1 MRVLANKKIEFFIKS
16 LFLSEPYLLKKR
28 AERFYKKQTEREIC
42 YLPNLINKSLAS
54 IDIGVYRGVYSYFLS
69 RESEHVYAF
78 EANPLLIQKLKKG
91 FKKYKNITI
100 ENLAVSS
107 SQGIAKLKI
116 PLRNESIDYLDYEE
130 LYQLGTATIHQ
141 ENHLSN
147 TKFHSFEVEKI
158 NLDEYDFDHKI
169 GFIKIDVEGHELDII
184 TGAKRLILENKPNL
198 LLEIEERH
206 TGTPNIKVINEIKKL
221 GYNCFS
227 LNNQFKLDF
236 INEDNVGKIMN
247 NNFIFIPI

>member
-1 MRVLANKKIEFFIKS
+1 MN
-16 LFLSEPYLLKKR
+16 
-28 AERFYKKQTEREIC
+28 
-42 YLPNLINKSLAS
+42 
-54 IDIGVYRGVYSYFLS
+54 
-69 RESEHVYAF
+69 
-78 EANPLLIQKLKKG
+78 
-91 FKKYKNITI
+91 
-100 ENLAVSS
+100 
-107 SQGIAKLKI
+107 
-116 PLRNESIDYLDYEE
+116 
-130 LYQLGTATIHQ
+130 
-141 ENHLSN
+141 
-147 TKFHSFEVEKI
+147 
-158 NLDEYDFDHKI
+158 
-169 GFIKIDVEGHELDII
+169 VEGHELDII